1 MDLTGFVKFPKKLS
15 DQRFNGKFSYNTSD
29 YVYGNGSNT
38 YKFDGTTYA
47 ILERSQ
53 TYKSGYQ
60 LSYSEY
66 EIEVSNGNYRERIW
80 KNDGSDSWDEWEAYH
95 FDDDGDL
102 WIGTLEYKK
111 Q

>member
-1 MDLTGFVKFPKKLS
+1 MDLTGFVKFPEKLS
-15 DQRFNGKFSYNTSD
+15 DQRFNGKFSRGISG
-29 YVYGNGSNT
+29 YVYGDGSLT

-47 ILERSQ
+47 VLKRSQ

-60 LSYSEY
+60 LSYLDY
-66 EIEVSNGNYRERIW
+66 EIEVSNGKYRERIW
-80 KNDGSDSWDEWEAYH
+80 KNDSSGSWDAWEDYQ

-102 WIGTLEYKK
+102 RIGSLEYKK